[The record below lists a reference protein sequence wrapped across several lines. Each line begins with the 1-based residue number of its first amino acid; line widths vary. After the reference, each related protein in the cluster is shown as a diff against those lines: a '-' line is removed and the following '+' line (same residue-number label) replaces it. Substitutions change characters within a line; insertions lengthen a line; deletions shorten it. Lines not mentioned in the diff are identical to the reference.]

1 MVYKKFLV
9 VASKQDEAGI
19 NITTSLSQFQENPLL
34 NTLKDKPSFDFYLIE
49 NEIVETKNL
58 DLEKINKYDF
68 IIFAS
73 RHKSEKNEK
82 SICIHAPGNFR
93 ETRLGGEDGKL
104 SMTSA
109 LFMKQTFGKLNK
121 IANENNLKN
130 YKVTMEVTHHGPL
143 INKPCMFIEIGSTIL
158 EWKDKKV
165 AFVIARTL
173 SEIIEGFKENPYNEV
188 AIGIGGG
195 HYCPIFNKL
204 QLNSNI
210 AFSHIIPKYA
220 LPLTKEMIMQAISNT
235 DEEVDFVVLDFNG
248 LGNKEIRDEVI
259 KILED
264 NYIAWKK
271 AHEITR

>member
-165 AFVIARTL
+165 AF
-173 SEIIEGFKENPYNEV
+173 

-220 LPLTKEMIMQAISNT
+220 LPLTKEMIMRAISNT

>member
-1 MVYKKFLV
+1 MVYKKFLI

-93 ETRLGGEDGKL
+93 EGRLGGEDGKL

-143 INKPCMFIEIGSTIL
+143 INKPCMFIEIGSTI
-158 EWKDKKV
+158 
-165 AFVIARTL
+165 

-235 DEEVDFVVLDFNG
+235 DEEVDFAVLDFNG

-259 KILED
+259 KTLED

>member
-93 ETRLGGEDGKL
+93 EGRLGGEDGKL

-173 SEIIEGFKENPYNEV
+173 S
-188 AIGIGGG
+188 
-195 HYCPIFNKL
+195 
-204 QLNSNI
+204 
-210 AFSHIIPKYA
+210 HIIPKYA

-235 DEEVDFVVLDFNG
+235 DEEVDFAVLDFNG

-259 KILED
+259 KTLED

>member
-58 DLEKINKYDF
+58 D
-68 IIFAS
+68 
-73 RHKSEKNEK
+73 
-82 SICIHAPGNFR
+82 
-93 ETRLGGEDGKL
+93 
-104 SMTSA
+104 
-109 LFMKQTFGKLNK
+109 
-121 IANENNLKN
+121 LKN

-235 DEEVDFVVLDFNG
+235 DEEVDFAVLDFNG

-259 KILED
+259 KTLED